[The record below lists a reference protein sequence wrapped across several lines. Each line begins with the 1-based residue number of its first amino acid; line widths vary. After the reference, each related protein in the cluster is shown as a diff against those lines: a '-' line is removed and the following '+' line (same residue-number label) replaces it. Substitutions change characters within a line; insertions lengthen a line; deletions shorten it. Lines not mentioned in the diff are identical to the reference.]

1 MGLVCAYNP
10 IPLTVKIKSNDDVN
24 ASLAIVSIFTNFD
37 EYIIYKV
44 TLFKR
49 VVLLVSFP
57 PRPWTS
63 HVRWIESDVNIPDY
77 VFVAI
82 EAGALVQSRDGGRT
96 WIDRVEQGPY
106 DTHTLGTH
114 QKAPKRLFCRRRIF

>member
-1 MGLVCAYNP
+1 MSTLNN
-10 IPLTVKIKSNDDVN
+10 LESSKSW
-24 ASLAIVSIFTNFD
+24 
-37 EYIIYKV
+37 
-44 TLFKR
+44 
-49 VVLLVSFP
+49 SFP

-63 HVRWIESDVNIPDY
+63 HVRWIESDGNKPDY

-96 WIDRVEQGPY
+96 WIERVEQGPY

-114 QKAPKRLFCRRRIF
+114 QKAPKRLYSSAGDFFSLPICSSPGI